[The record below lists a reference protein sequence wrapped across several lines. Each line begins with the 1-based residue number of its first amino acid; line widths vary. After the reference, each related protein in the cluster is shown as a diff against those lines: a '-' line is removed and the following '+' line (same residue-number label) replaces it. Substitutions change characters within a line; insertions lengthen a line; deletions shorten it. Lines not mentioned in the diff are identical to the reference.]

1 MPRIVLASASASR
14 RRLLES
20 AGVKPKIMVS
30 HVDEESDFF
39 NAMKPADMVIALAIT
54 KAHTI
59 REQIDFPA
67 IIIGC
72 DSTFEFDSQSLGKP
86 ATPEIAI
93 ERASRVRGNSG
104 LLHTGH
110 CIIDTTKD
118 KEISSIVTT
127 KVTFDNMTDAEI
139 DASFA
144 KAAASGDEEPE
155 MGDFEKAIEILR
167 KKGQKVAA
175 NRADRDSSEGA
186 AIAKVSTDKTA
197 GVVISLNCETDFVA
211 KNDSFVA
218 LANALA
224 DLAINFKSKEAF
236 LV

>member
-1 MPRIVLASASASR
+1 MPRIVLASASTSR

-20 AGVKPKIMVS
+20 AGLKPVIMVS
-30 HVDEESDFF
+30 HVDEETEFF
-39 NAMKPADMVIALAIT
+39 NSMTPTDMVIALAIT

-72 DSTFEFDSQSLGKP
+72 DSTFEFEGLSLGKP

-127 KVTFDNMTDAEI
+127 KVRFDDMTDSEI
-139 DASFA
+139 KDYV
-144 KAAASGDEEPE
+144 ASGEPLHVAGGFTLDGFSSPFIPSIE
-155 MGDFEKAIEILR
+155 GDYTNVVGVSMPFLR
-167 KKGQKVAA
+167 KAFEQLGYSWPEVKVMQ
-175 NRADRDSSEGA
+175 
-186 AIAKVSTDKTA
+186 
-197 GVVISLNCETDFVA
+197 
-211 KNDSFVA
+211 
-218 LANALA
+218 
-224 DLAINFKSKEAF
+224 
-236 LV
+236 